1 MMLPASVHVGQL
13 LDCSVDAVLL

>member
-13 LDCSVDAVLL
+13 LDCLVDAVLL